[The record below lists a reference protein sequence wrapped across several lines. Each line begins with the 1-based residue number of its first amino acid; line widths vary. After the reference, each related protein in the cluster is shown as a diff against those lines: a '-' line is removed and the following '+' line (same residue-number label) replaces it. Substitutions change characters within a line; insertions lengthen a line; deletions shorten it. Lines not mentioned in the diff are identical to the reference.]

1 MRPRVLV
8 IAEAANPE
16 WASVPLIGWELT
28 CALREVA
35 DVHLVTHV
43 RNREAIA
50 RRGWA
55 EGRDFT
61 SIDNEGFAVPLF
73 RLASSLGAGD
83 GKGWTTISAFAAL
96 AYYSFETEVW
106 RRFGPSLRDGQFDLV
121 HRVTPVSP
129 TCQSILARRLK
140 KDGIPFVLGP
150 LNGGVPWPP
159 GFRHRQYAEREWLSH
174 LRSLY
179 KLLPGYAS
187 TRMNSSAILVGS
199 GFTRDDMPRATRD
212 KCIYLPENGINPH
225 LFNKPRAGPAKLP
238 LRGAFVGRLVPYK
251 GADLLIRAAEPF
263 LKSGRMSLEIIGDG
277 PQRNELAE
285 LISSLDLGAWIRL
298 HGWVP
303 HGQVQD
309 ILRTCDFL
317 GFPSVRE
324 FGGGVVL
331 EAMALGLAPIVAH
344 YGGPAELVDDE
355 CGIRVQFD
363 DEQSLVE
370 NFTKEFTR
378 IAQTP
383 SLLDKLG
390 AVAINK
396 VNEKYTWPRKAEQIL
411 NVYEALLAGGPGA
424 GTLTCETG

>member
-1 MRPRVLV
+1 MRPRVLI

-35 DVHLVTHV
+35 DVHLVTQV
-43 RNREAIA
+43 RNRDAIA
-50 RRGWA
+50 RKEWI

-61 SIDNEGFAVPLF
+61 SIDNEGFAVPLL
-73 RLASSLGAGD
+73 RLASIFRGGD

-106 RRFGPSLRDGQFDLV
+106 RRFGPSLRGGQFDLV

-129 TCQSILARRLK
+129 TCQSILAQRLK
-140 KDGIPFVLGP
+140 RERIPFVLGP
-150 LNGGVPWPP
+150 LNGGVPWPR

-179 KLLPGYAS
+179 KLLPGYTS
-187 TRMNSSAILVGS
+187 TRTNSSAILVGS
-199 GFTRDDMPRATRD
+199 GFTRDDMPRSAQD

-225 LFNKPRAGPAKLP
+225 LFNKPRTGPAKLP

-263 LKSGRMSLEIIGDG
+263 LKSGTMFLEIIGDG
-277 PQRNELAE
+277 PQRDELAE

-303 HGQVQD
+303 HDRIQD

-331 EAMALGLAPIVAH
+331 EAMALGLAPIVAN

-355 CGIRVQFD
+355 CGIRVPFD
-363 DEQSLVE
+363 DEQNLVE
-370 NFTKEFTR
+370 NFTKEFAR

-390 AVAINK
+390 AAAMNK
-396 VNEKYTWPRKAEQIL
+396 VSEKYTWPKKAEQIL
-411 NVYEALLAGGPGA
+411 TVYESLLAGASGA
-424 GTLTCETG
+424 GAVTR